1 MTASFR
7 DPTLAELL
15 DDPITRAVMHADG
28 VNPRELETSLRALSA
43 RRADW
48 PNTSNPPGDGASRC
62 AERHDHGRIFH

>member
-43 RRADW
+43 RADW
-48 PNTSNPPGDGASRC
+48 AEHVESTRRWRLQMCGA
-62 AERHDHGRIFH
+62 A

>member
-1 MTASFR
+1 MTACFR

-43 RRADW
+43 RRAEQVESTRRW
-48 PNTSNPPGDGASRC
+48 RLQMCGAP
-62 AERHDHGRIFH
+62 

>member
-48 PNTSNPPGDGASRC
+48 AEHVESTRRWRLQMCGAP
-62 AERHDHGRIFH
+62 

>member
-1 MTASFR
+1 MTACFR

-43 RRADW
+43 RRADSR
-48 PNTSNPPGDGASRC
+48 NTSNSTRRWRLQMCGAP
-62 AERHDHGRIFH
+62 